1 MVPTRLSLITY
12 NLWLTE
18 RWPARARA
26 LERFLKLFA
35 PDVLCVQE
43 LQRPTQEFLDDVLK
57 EHDRVRDPFSGWTNE
72 SNIYWSKALFESVE
86 YGAEEVRH
94 LEPQRRTFW
103 APLRLQPS
111 PRTIFVATAHLT
123 SPRNRDEGESG
134 LSPRV
139 RQLKRIADE
148 LTRLVRQAEPA
159 FFMGDMN
166 DAWHP
171 QRILK
176 QAGFVSCF
184 AALGMQSPPTFQ
196 CYPTA
201 NIQPDEPTVTE
212 AIDIVVAN
220 KYARAVAASVPSVTV
235 KTLHRRTIGPCK
247 RFISCKFAP
256 VEPSR
261 QCTSP

>member
-18 RWPARARA
+18 RWPARADA

-35 PDVLCVQE
+35 PDMLCVQE
-43 LQRPTQEFLDDVLK
+43 LQRPTQEFLDGVLK

-72 SNIYWSKALFESVE
+72 SNIYWSKALFENVE
-86 YGAEEVRH
+86 YGAEDVGH
-94 LEPQRRTFW
+94 LEPQRRMFW
-103 APLRLQPS
+103 ARLRLKPS
-111 PRTIFVATAHLT
+111 SKTIFVATAHLT

-139 RQLKRIADE
+139 RQLKRIANE
-148 LTRLVRQAEPA
+148 LTRLVRQTEAA

-171 QRILK
+171 QRILG

-201 NIQPDEPTVTE
+201 NVQPDQPTVTE
-212 AIDIVVAN
+212 AIDLIVAN
-220 KYARAVAASVPSVTV
+220 KYARAVAASVPQCYGEDT
-235 KTLHRRTIGPCK
+235 
-247 RFISCKFAP
+247 AP
-256 VEPSR
+256 SDHWPVQAVYELV
-261 QCTSP
+261 

>member
-1 MVPTRLSLITY
+1 MTPTRLSLITY

-18 RWPARARA
+18 RWQARAPA
-26 LERFLKLFA
+26 LQRFLELFA

-43 LQRPTQEFLDDVLK
+43 LQPPTQEFLDRVLK
-57 EHDRVRDPFSGWTNE
+57 EHDRVRDPFPGWTNE
-72 SNIYWSKALFESVE
+72 SNIYWSKALFESTE
-86 YGAEEVRH
+86 HGAEEVGH
-94 LEPQRRTFW
+94 VEPERRMFW
-103 APLRLQPS
+103 TRLRLKSP

-123 SPRNRDEGESG
+123 SARHTDEAETGV
-134 LSPRV
+134 SPRV
-139 RQLKRIADE
+139 RQLKRIAGE

-201 NIQPDEPTVTE
+201 NVQPGEPTVTE
-212 AIDIVVAN
+212 AIDLIVAN
-220 KYARAVAASVPSVTV
+220 WHARAVAASVPQCY
-235 KTLHRRTIGPCK
+235 GADA
-247 RFISCKFAP
+247 AP
-256 VEPSR
+256 SDHWPV
-261 QCTSP
+261 QAVYQLA

>member
-1 MVPTRLSLITY
+1 MMVPTRLSFVTY

-18 RWPARARA
+18 CWPERAPA
-26 LERFLKLFA
+26 LEKFLRLFA

-43 LQRPTQEFLDDVLK
+43 LQRATQEFLDGVLDG
-57 EHDRVRDPFSGWTNE
+57 HDRVRDPFPGWTNE
-72 SNIYWSKALFESVE
+72 GNIYWNKALFESDGH
-86 YGAEEVRH
+86 GAEEVGH
-94 LEPQRRTFW
+94 LEPERRLFW
-103 APLRLQPS
+103 ARLRLKAQPA
-111 PRTIFVATAHLT
+111 TVFVATAHLT

-139 RQLKRIADE
+139 RQLKRIAE
-148 LTRLVRQAEPA
+148 ALARLARRGEPA

-176 QAGFVSCF
+176 PAGFASCF

-201 NIQPDEPTVTE
+201 GIQAGEPTVTE
-212 AIDIVVAN
+212 AIDMIFAN
-220 KYARAVAASVPSVTV
+220 RHARAVAASVPQCYGDNVAPSDHWPVQAVYQLV
-235 KTLHRRTIGPCK
+235 K
-247 RFISCKFAP
+247 
-256 VEPSR
+256 
-261 QCTSP
+261 

>member
-18 RWPARARA
+18 RWPARADA

-35 PDVLCVQE
+35 PDMLCVQE
-43 LQRPTQEFLDDVLK
+43 LQRPTQEFLDGVLQ

-72 SNIYWSKALFESVE
+72 SNIYWSKALFENVE
-86 YGAEEVRH
+86 YGAEDVGH
-94 LEPQRRTFW
+94 LEPQRRMFW
-103 APLRLQPS
+103 ARLRLKPS
-111 PRTIFVATAHLT
+111 SKTIFVATAHLT

-139 RQLKRIADE
+139 RQLKRIANE
-148 LTRLVRQAEPA
+148 LTRLVRQTEAA

-171 QRILK
+171 QRILG

-201 NIQPDEPTVTE
+201 NVEPDQPTVTE
-212 AIDIVVAN
+212 AIDLIVAN
-220 KYARAVAASVPSVTV
+220 KYARAVAASVPQCYGEDT
-235 KTLHRRTIGPCK
+235 
-247 RFISCKFAP
+247 AP
-256 VEPSR
+256 SDHWPVQAIYELV
-261 QCTSP
+261 

>member
-18 RWPARARA
+18 RWPARADA
-26 LERFLKLFA
+26 LERFLRLFA
-35 PDVLCVQE
+35 PDMLCVQE
-43 LQRPTQEFLDDVLK
+43 LQRPTQEFLDGVLK

-72 SNIYWSKALFESVE
+72 SNIYWSKALFENVE
-86 YGAEEVRH
+86 YGAEDVGH
-94 LEPQRRTFW
+94 LEPQRRMFW
-103 APLRLQPS
+103 ARLRLKPS
-111 PRTIFVATAHLT
+111 SKTIFVATAHLT

-139 RQLKRIADE
+139 RQLKRIANE
-148 LTRLVRQAEPA
+148 LTRLVRQTEAA

-171 QRILK
+171 QRILG

-201 NIQPDEPTVTE
+201 NVQPDQPTVTE
-212 AIDIVVAN
+212 AIDLIVAN
-220 KYARAVAASVPSVTV
+220 KYARAVAASVPQCYGEDT
-235 KTLHRRTIGPCK
+235 
-247 RFISCKFAP
+247 AP
-256 VEPSR
+256 SDHWPVQAVYELV
-261 QCTSP
+261 